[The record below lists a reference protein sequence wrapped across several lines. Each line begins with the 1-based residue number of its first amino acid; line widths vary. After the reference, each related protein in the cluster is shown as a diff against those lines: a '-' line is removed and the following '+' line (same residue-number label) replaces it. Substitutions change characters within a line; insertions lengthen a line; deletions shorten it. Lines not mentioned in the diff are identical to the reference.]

1 MVKEISI
8 QQVVRYGGHSI
19 SRAGL
24 TAVTF
29 VADWSE
35 LVGTIQT
42 LQTLGEDITIG
53 VKVAG
58 RKAAKLGVF
67 KVKSITT
74 NGEGV
79 SKLKFE
85 ALRDQVETDALDSL
99 PLMQD
104 DVPVFKVLYK
114 ATIEV
119 EDEDDE

>member
-1 MVKEISI
+1 MVKDISI

-19 SRAGL
+19 TRAGL
-24 TAVTF
+24 AAVVF

-42 LQTLGEDITIG
+42 LQTLGEDVTIG

-58 RKAAKLGVF
+58 RKAEKLGVF

-74 NGEGV
+74 NAEGV

-85 ALRDQVETDALDSL
+85 ALRDQVETDVLDGL
-99 PLMQD
+99 PLMHD
-104 DVPVFKVLYK
+104 DVPVFKVMYK

-119 EDEDDE
+119 EDEEEV

>member
-1 MVKEISI
+1 MVKDISI

-19 SRAGL
+19 TRAGL
-24 TAVTF
+24 VNVTF
-29 VADWSE
+29 IADYSE

-58 RKAAKLGVF
+58 RKATKLGVF

-74 NGEGV
+74 NADGV

-85 ALRDQVETDALDSL
+85 ALRDQVETDVMDTM
-99 PLMQD
+99 PLMHD
-104 DVPVFKVLYK
+104 DVPVFKVMYK
-114 ATIEV
+114 ATIEL
-119 EDEDDE
+119 EDEEED